1 MKVTRSHP
9 VKDLILLGSSERDL
23 DSVSVFGGQDSEARQ
38 SPTSKATE
46 KSVTERIQTIHQ
58 IQ

>member
-9 VKDLILLGSSERDL
+9 VKDLIPLGSSERDL
-23 DSVSVFGGQDSEARQ
+23 DSVSVFGGQDSEALQ

-46 KSVTERIQTIHQ
+46 KSITERIQAIHQ